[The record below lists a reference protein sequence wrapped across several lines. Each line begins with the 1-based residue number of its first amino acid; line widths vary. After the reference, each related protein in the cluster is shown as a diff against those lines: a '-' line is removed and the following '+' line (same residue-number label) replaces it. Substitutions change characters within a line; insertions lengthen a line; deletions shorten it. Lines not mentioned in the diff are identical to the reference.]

1 MAVENLD
8 QLVDLIITRTPT
20 SGEDIRTFV
29 KGEIRDM
36 LAHMPAK
43 YCSAISQKVTLGYSI
58 KNPDLYDHCVDFIN
72 FIIRDSRTESHKGE
86 KK

>member
-1 MAVENLD
+1 MAVNNLD
-8 QLVDLIITRTPT
+8 QLVDLIITHSPK

-29 KGEIRDM
+29 KGEISDF

-43 YCSAISQKVTLGYSI
+43 YGATVSLV
-58 KNPDLYDHCVDFIN
+58 LYDHYVDFIN
-72 FIIRDSRTESHKGE
+72 FIIRDSKRESNKGE